1 MEKLLVILALL
12 VASFSVS
19 PAQFSFS
26 GGPHGGL
33 TFSSFPQGV
42 KDFYGIGF
50 GGGAHADLNIAS
62 FLTTRL
68 NFDYNTFPSDK
79 TKLKTQF
86 SVTDPNGNPT
96 NNFDVTGGNV
106 SIIGISLNGIG
117 KIPTHSSVTPYG
129 MIGFGLHILNQS
141 ELKVTAG
148 GNTLLT
154 IPSPSS
160 DTNFGMNF
168 GAGVEFGLGYR
179 TKLFV
184 DVKYVL
190 IFTQNAN
197 SSHLPVTVG
206 FSF

>member
-1 MEKLLVILALL
+1 MKNFVLALALL
-12 VASFSVS
+12 AMTVSVS
-19 PAQFSFS
+19 QAQLSFS

-33 TFSSFPQGV
+33 TFSSFPEGV
-42 KDFYGIGF
+42 KEFYGIGF

-79 TKLKTQF
+79 AKLKTQF
-86 SVTDPNGNPT
+86 RVTDPNGNPT
-96 NNFDVTGGNV
+96 NNFDVVGGNV
-106 SIIGISLNGIG
+106 SIIGVSLNGIG
-117 KIPTHSSVTPYG
+117 KIPTGSSVTPYG
-129 MIGFGLHILNQS
+129 MLGFGLHILNQS
-141 ELKVTAG
+141 ELKVNAN

-160 DTNFGMNF
+160 DTNFGLNF

-197 SSHLPVTVG
+197 SLHLPVTVG
-206 FSF
+206 LSF